1 MWSNTRTLLYLYSN
15 KFDPCSVRRMPTLR
29 CPNTRM
35 NDEWCWRWK
44 RGQVSADVP
53 VIYSVMEK
61 WLEEIKEAEKDVWK
75 K

>member
-1 MWSNTRTLLYLYSN
+1 MTHVQSEECQHWDVLTQDSAHN
-15 KFDPCSVRRMPTLR
+15 
-29 CPNTRM
+29 
-35 NDEWCWRWK
+35 EWCWRWK
-44 RGQVSADVP
+44 RGQVGADVP